1 MPLGWSGISSYVEPA
16 DDEVAHIFSPIVNSM
31 VILYNF
37 DGYYWPSQNVNTL
50 GKWDEFSGY
59 VIKLTQSSALNIY
72 GPEFT
77 NKKVI
82 LEVGWNLIPVLS
94 TSNVDVVS
102 MFAGVTGFYAAKDVA
117 GQGVY
122 WPKYNFN
129 TIGNLKVGKSYFV
142 YMTEPGSITY
152 PDGSYKTSAIEPVD
166 FVNLTPWN
174 DVVYTPASHLVAFAD
189 DATSG
194 FENGDIIA
202 AFTPA
207 GLCAGMN
214 VYSKD
219 GAGLTLNGDDN
230 YSGVVDGFAANE
242 DISYKLYRPSTS
254 ETYDLQV
261 TYDASLDNTGKFN
274 VNSMSAI
281 TEVKMSATGIE
292 QHGDSHL
299 RIYPNPTKGVFTI
312 EGMDNNASIRIYNT
326 FGEEIFVNTLSA
338 SGKIDLSGH
347 SKGVYFI
354 RIETAEGTIVEKLV
368 IN

>member
-1 MPLGWSGISSYVEPA
+1 
-16 DDEVAHIFSPIVNSM
+16 
-31 VILYNF
+31 
-37 DGYYWPSQNVNTL
+37 
-50 GKWDEFSGY
+50 
-59 VIKLTQSSALNIY
+59 
-72 GPEFT
+72 
-77 NKKVI
+77 
-82 LEVGWNLIPVLS
+82 
-94 TSNVDVVS
+94 

-326 FGEEIFVNTLSA
+326 FGEEIHVNTLSA